1 MGSQCHLQCSSPGF
15 EAALPSCLTGVTG
28 AVWRRTRL
36 QGYQA
41 TKLAWG
47 SHALS
52 GVLCTLSAES
62 SGSSMNVTSNWLEEN
77 KEEMSKRIRKE
88 QNESCS
94 TSVVL
99 LMPGHRYLQTE
110 DQQLELRRNLN
121 VPDHAG
127 LHELFLCSSF
137 FFLHTLGAAM
147 GCYGM
152 LWVFSAT
159 QKPLKKNAFVRL
171 IWISFASGTSLDSS
185 ETRSKSS
192 SVPPSTSL
200 RWSWNIQM
208 L

>member
-1 MGSQCHLQCSSPGF
+1 MSRAIGL
-15 EAALPSCLTGVTG
+15 
-28 AVWRRTRL
+28 
-36 QGYQA
+36 
-41 TKLAWG
+41 KK
-47 SHALS
+47 
-52 GVLCTLSAES
+52 
-62 SGSSMNVTSNWLEEN
+62 N

-137 FFLHTLGAAM
+137 FFLHTLGAAAM

-152 LWVFSAT
+152 LWDAMGCYGYFLQLRS
-159 QKPLKKNAFVRL
+159 
-171 IWISFASGTSLDSS
+171 
-185 ETRSKSS
+185 RSKRT
-192 SVPPSTSL
+192 PLFDLFGFRLLPAL
-200 RWSWNIQM
+200 RWIHQRPGPSLAPYLHRQVCAGAGTFKCYKENNAE
-208 L
+208 